1 MLREVGRHPMR
12 KLHLSWES
20 ERVPLG
26 PSKSLKRH
34 VSRAMWDRVPSTS
47 LRLRLVSR
55 KVVPGR
61 FGDDDDD
68 DDGEEE
74 DREDDVQKSKRVRID
89 AVEETER
96 KGEEAKKLK
105 DREVIRQEVD
115 ANKASI
121 SSSGAPPVS
130 NVRVPWFGNSKHATS
145 GSSLMPVIDSTSAC
159 TSKSPIP
166 LFLAPG
172 TTSRM
177 SHSRSNSTS
186 SLGVASRRNNAGSVS
201 SMGMKT
207 FLVGKLRGTTT
218 GTTRARISTL
228 MAPTASSLAKTRR
241 LPVPS
246 DLPFQ
251 VKAKGKEKEKEKEKE
266 LQKETDAVEQI
277 VNSLTVPRSQS
288 KIFSQPLILMNPLSK
303 RSEPQMSLSA
313 VAATPR
319 RSLQSRR
326 SRR

>member
-1 MLREVGRHPMR
+1 M
-12 KLHLSWES
+12 K
-20 ERVPLG
+20 
-26 PSKSLKRH
+26 K
-34 VSRAMWDRVPSTS
+34 DCVPSTS
-47 LRLRLVSR
+47 LRLRPVSR
-55 KVVPGR
+55 KVIPGR

-68 DDGEEE
+68 DDGEEEE

-89 AVEETER
+89 AGEETEG

-105 DREVIRQEVD
+105 DREAIRQEVD

-121 SSSGAPPVS
+121 SSSDAPPVS
-130 NVRVPWFGNSKHATS
+130 NVRVPWFSNSKHATS
-145 GSSLMPVIDSTSAC
+145 GSSFMPVFDSTSAC
-159 TSKSPIP
+159 ASRSPIP

-172 TTSRM
+172 TTSRK

-186 SLGVASRRNNAGSVS
+186 SLGVASRRNNVGSVS

-207 FLVGKLRGTTT
+207 FLAGKLRGTTT
-218 GTTRARISTL
+218 GTTRARTSTL

-251 VKAKGKEKEKEKEKE
+251 VKAKGKEKEKGKE

-288 KIFSQPLILMNPLSK
+288 KIFSQPLALVNPLSK